1 MPFADLLGV
10 DVLDATPGEVRARL
24 TWRADL
30 CTAAGILHGGA
41 LMGFADSVG
50 ALCAVLNLP
59 AGHLTSTI
67 ESKTNFFRAVREGAV
82 EAVARPLHV
91 GRSTI
96 VIQTDIR
103 NADGKRVT
111 QTTQTQAVLAPR
123 VNGSRDLATDR
134 S

>member
-1 MPFADLLGV
+1 VTAELRMPFSDLMGV
-10 DVLDATPGEVRARL
+10 EILEATAEAVRARMA
-24 TWRADL
+24 WRADL

-41 LMGFADSVG
+41 LMAFADSVG

-82 EAVARPLHV
+82 EAVAKPLHV

-96 VIQTDIR
+96 VVQTDVR
-103 NADGKRVT
+103 DAAGKRVT
-111 QTTQTQAVLAPR
+111 QTTQTQAVLAPPR
-123 VNGSRDLATDR
+123 
-134 S
+134 